1 MSIVAERKEKLY
13 VSDNAQLMAE
23 WDWEKN
29 HEFGLDPQK
38 LTFCSGRVAWWKC
51 LNGHKWESRIADRN
65 KGKGCP
71 YCSGRYAI
79 SGVNDLATIN
89 PTIAEEWNYKMND
102 RLTPENVLPNSHKKV
117 WWICEKGHEYQA
129 FISDR
134 NKGSGCPYCSGRLA
148 IKGEND
154 LLTINPSLAS
164 EWNHERNG
172 NFTPKNILP
181 NSNKKVWWRCKNGH
195 EWQAVVSSRNKG
207 AGCPYCAGQLPI
219 AGYNDLQTSN
229 PFISKEW
236 NYAKNNGL
244 TPADVMPNSNISVWW
259 ICKKGH
265 EWQATIYHR
274 NNGQGCPAC
283 NSESHT
289 SFPEYAIV
297 YYLTKYNCDV
307 VHLYKDKGYELDIYI
322 PSKKTAIEYDG
333 YFWHK
338 NKDRKDLLKNHKCL
352 KDGITLYRI
361 REGLPPLNDTSI
373 DFVVQERQDDLSFII
388 QKMLSEI
395 LEIAIDVDLVRDYI
409 DIQNLREFTEKH
421 NSLSAARPDLAK
433 EWNYKKNEK
442 LKPEHCTYNSGKRV
456 WWRCSNGHE
465 WQDTIAHRSA
475 GRGCPYCSGKKVLI
489 GYNDLLTVNP
499 AISKEWHFERNADL
513 KPNQVTANSGKKVW
527 WECCY
532 GHEWQATID
541 HRSRGQGCPYCSGR
555 YAVSGVND
563 LATINPLL
571 ANEWNY
577 ARNGELTPSNVLPN
591 SGKKVWWKCSQGHEW
606 QAQIQSRNRGCGC
619 PKCAKQKRQKK
630 DT

>member
-1 MSIVAERKEKLY
+1 MNIVAEKKEKQY
-13 VSDNAQLMAE
+13 VSDNPQLMAE

-29 HEFGLDPQK
+29 REFGLDPQK
-38 LTFCSGRVAWWKC
+38 LTFCSGRIAWWKC

-65 KGKGCP
+65 QGKGCP

-89 PTIAEEWNYKMND
+89 PTIAKEWNYEMNN

-129 FISDR
+129 FILDR
-134 NKGSGCPYCSGRLA
+134 NRGTGCPYCSGRLA

-195 EWQAVVSSRNKG
+195 EWQAVVCTRNKG

-244 TPADVMPNSNISVWW
+244 TPTDVMPNSNISVWW
-259 ICKKGH
+259 ICEKGH
-265 EWQATIYHR
+265 EWRATIYHR

-307 VHLYKDKGYELDIYI
+307 VHLYKDRGYELDIYI

-333 YFWHK
+333 YIWHK
-338 NKDRKDLLKNHKCL
+338 NKDRKDLLKNQKCL

-395 LEIAIDVDLVRDYI
+395 LEFAIDVDLVRDYI
-409 DIQNLREFTEKH
+409 DIQNLREFTEKQ
-421 NSLSAARPDLAK
+421 NSLLAIRPDLAK
-433 EWNYKKNEK
+433 EWNYAKNEK
-442 LKPEHCTYNSGKRV
+442 LKPEHCTSNSGKRV

-465 WQDTIAHRSA
+465 WQDTIAHRNA

-499 AISKEWHFERNADL
+499 TASKEWHFERNADL
-513 KPNQVTANSGKKVW
+513 KPNQITANSGKKVW
-527 WECCY
+527 WKCRY

-571 ANEWNY
+571 SNEWNY
-577 ARNGELTPSNVLPN
+577 AKNGELTPSNVLPN
-591 SGKKVWWKCSQGHEW
+591 AGKKVWWKCSQGHEW
-606 QAQIQSRNRGCGC
+606 QARIQSRNRGCGC
-619 PKCAKQKRQKK
+619 PECAKQKRKKK